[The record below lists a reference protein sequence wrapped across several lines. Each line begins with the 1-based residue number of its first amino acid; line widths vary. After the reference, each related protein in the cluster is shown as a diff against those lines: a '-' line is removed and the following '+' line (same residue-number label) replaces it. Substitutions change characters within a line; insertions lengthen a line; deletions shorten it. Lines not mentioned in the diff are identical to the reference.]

1 MLQSRQQTGPQA
13 APQRRKGGNPSWVK
27 GRSGNPEGARLV
39 QQRRQDVEQSF
50 LTELGDVELM
60 VIDRERLKRACAAL
74 VRRTRD
80 DNQAVRLLR
89 VANETLR
96 ELRERYAKRAKP
108 APLDD
113 VNAPLPI

>member
-39 QQRRQDVEQSF
+39 QQSF
-50 LTELGDVELM
+50 LTELGDVELT

>member
-1 MLQSRQQTGPQA
+1 MIPVGT
-13 APQRRKGGNPSWVK
+13 
-27 GRSGNPEGARLV
+27 ARTNDDSDM
-39 QQRRQDVEQSF
+39 RDPC
-50 LTELGDVELM
+50 
-60 VIDRERLKRACAAL
+60 K